1 MADLTKLLNTAKNQ
15 KNNGGKQPV
24 PKSNHQSNII
34 TSKNIDALD
43 EMVFG
48 APTPLTETQLY
59 ETFPNGQKR
68 KVYDPEEEMRMIKN
82 QTQFNN
88 VNSKMPSAILE
99 SIMQNPLIMQ
109 PIENPAEELMNEEVQ
124 IRTRDILGKLDA
136 MDKAKNGI
144 VRDVTSFQQPIQE
157 QIQAPAMNMEY
168 LATLIESIVDKKFK
182 EYSNVLLNENKQ
194 RGGGNKVTLMS
205 LGDNFKFMDELG
217 NVYECQMKYI
227 GKGKIK

>member
-1 MADLTKLLNTAKNQ
+1 MADLSKLLNTAKQQ
-15 KNNGGKQPV
+15 KNNVGNIPPQRINQQPSV
-24 PKSNHQSNII
+24 I
-34 TSKNIDALD
+34 TSKNIDVLD

-68 KVYDPEEEMRMIKN
+68 KIYDPEEEMRMIKN

-99 SIMQNPLIMQ
+99 SIIQNPLIMQ
-109 PIENPAEELMNEEVQ
+109 PIEDPTSEIMNEVVQ
-124 IRTRDILGKLDA
+124 NRTKDILGKLDA

-144 VRDVTSFQQPIQE
+144 VKDVTAIQQPIQE
-157 QIQAPAMNMEY
+157 RNQTSSMNMEY

-182 EYSNVLLNENKQ
+182 EYGNLLLNENKQ
-194 RGGGNKVTLMS
+194 RGSGNKVTLMT

>member
-1 MADLTKLLNTAKNQ
+1 
-15 KNNGGKQPV
+15 
-24 PKSNHQSNII
+24 
-34 TSKNIDALD
+34 
-43 EMVFG
+43 
-48 APTPLTETQLY
+48 
-59 ETFPNGQKR
+59 
-68 KVYDPEEEMRMIKN
+68 
-82 QTQFNN
+82 
-88 VNSKMPSAILE
+88 MPSAILE

-124 IRTRDILGKLDA
+124 NRTRDILGKLDA